1 MSLVRLQTP
10 EPEPG
15 KTTLQGIQEGI
26 AFATGHSVGGVCITD
41 LRGVMYVEWLHS
53 PKLLE
58 MLLQFTDGVHVASEV
73 Q

>member
-1 MSLVRLQTP
+1 MTLVRLHTP

-15 KTTLQGIQEGI
+15 KLTLQGIKEDI
-26 AFATGHSVGGVCITD
+26 TFATGQIVWITD

-58 MLLQFTDGVHVASEV
+58 MLLEFTNGVHIASDV